1 MSATRASH
9 RVLLV
14 LASVTVACGQGGA
27 GSARTLVYYESY
39 DPRSLDPALSTDVPT
54 GEMVTLMFDGLT
66 AFDPDGRLVPG
77 LADGWSVD
85 RAGRHYVFHLR
96 TGVKFHDGR
105 PLRAGDVA
113 ASFRRVLDSHT
124 TGGRAWPLLPIAGAA
139 AFAAGTNAD
148 LAGVRALGDTAVAID
163 LAEPLAIFP
172 KFLAMP
178 VASIVPD
185 PAPTDLAQRP
195 VGTGPW
201 RFVSW
206 QHDDQLVFAKNP
218 AYWGGAPLADSLKVR
233 IIPEP
238 LTLAAE
244 FEARRVSVIE
254 IPFSETA
261 RWQQLH
267 PSWLVRKPALRVI
280 YLALN
285 NRRGALRDVRVRQA
299 INYGVNVAEI
309 LHRVYADRGIRGRG
323 AIPPILPGGDT
334 TRVGYDYDAAHA
346 RALLASAGYAQGLDL
361 QLWISATNVPLARVA
376 EAIQADLARVG
387 IRAEIVARDA
397 SSQREAARA
406 GKADMALLDWW
417 ADYPDGDNFLYPL
430 FATASFGPGGNYAF
444 YSDPETDA
452 LIAQARRTTDDSA
465 RVALYRRIDERVYRA
480 APWLYLWFPVDLWAR
495 QPYVAGWD
503 LPVIFNGQH
512 WARAVATP

>member
-1 MSATRASH
+1 MSAVRASS

-14 LASVTVACGQGGA
+14 IAAVVTACGRGGA
-27 GSARTLVYYESY
+27 GSGRTLVYYESY

-66 AFDPDGRLVPG
+66 AFDPDGRLIPG

-85 RAGRHYVFHLR
+85 RAGLHYVFHLR

-105 PLRAGDVA
+105 PLKAGDVA
-113 ASFRRVLDSHT
+113 ASFRRVLDSRT

-139 AFAAGTNAD
+139 ALAAGTSAE
-148 LAGVRALGDTAVAID
+148 LPGVRALGDTAVAID

-185 PAPTDLAQRP
+185 PAPADLAQRP

-206 QHDDQLVFAKNP
+206 QHDDQLTVAKNP
-218 AYWGGAPLADSLKVR
+218 AYWGGAPLADTLRVR

-261 RWQQLH
+261 RWQRLH
-267 PSWLVRKPALRVI
+267 PGWLVRKPALRVV

-299 INYGVNVAEI
+299 INYGVNVGEI
-309 LHRVYADRGIRGRG
+309 LQRVYAGRGIRDRG
-323 AIPPILPGGDT
+323 AIPPILPGGHT
-334 TRVGYDYDAAHA
+334 TRAGYAYDPEHA
-346 RALLASAGYAQGLDL
+346 RTLLASAAYAKGLDL
-361 QLWISATNVPLARVA
+361 QLWISSTN
-376 EAIQADLARVG
+376 
-387 IRAEIVARDA
+387 
-397 SSQREAARA
+397 
-406 GKADMALLDWW
+406 
-417 ADYPDGDNFLYPL
+417 
-430 FATASFGPGGNYAF
+430 
-444 YSDPETDA
+444 
-452 LIAQARRTTDDSA
+452 
-465 RVALYRRIDERVYRA
+465 
-480 APWLYLWFPVDLWAR
+480 
-495 QPYVAGWD
+495 
-503 LPVIFNGQH
+503 
-512 WARAVATP
+512 

>member
-1 MSATRASH
+1 MRTSR
-9 RVLLV
+9 RFLLV
-14 LASVTVACGQGGA
+14 IAAIATACGRGGA
-27 GSARTLVYYESY
+27 GSERTLVYYESY

-66 AFDPDGRLVPG
+66 AFDPDGHLVPG
-77 LADGWSVD
+77 LADGWRVD
-85 RAGRHYVFHLR
+85 RTGRHYVFHLR

-105 PLRAGDVA
+105 PLKAGDIA

-139 AFAAGTNAD
+139 AFAAGTSPD

-178 VASIVPD
+178 VTSIVPN
-185 PAPTDLAQRP
+185 PAPQDLAQRP

-206 QHDDQLVFAKNP
+206 QHDDQLVFAKNS
-218 AYWGGAPLADSLKVR
+218 AYWNGAPLGDTLKVR

-267 PSWLVRKPALRVI
+267 PAWLVRKPALRVMI
-280 YLALN
+280 FCICSAL
-285 NRRGALRDVRVRQA
+285 
-299 INYGVNVAEI
+299 
-309 LHRVYADRGIRGRG
+309 
-323 AIPPILPGGDT
+323 
-334 TRVGYDYDAAHA
+334 
-346 RALLASAGYAQGLDL
+346 
-361 QLWISATNVPLARVA
+361 
-376 EAIQADLARVG
+376 
-387 IRAEIVARDA
+387 
-397 SSQREAARA
+397 
-406 GKADMALLDWW
+406 
-417 ADYPDGDNFLYPL
+417 
-430 FATASFGPGGNYAF
+430 
-444 YSDPETDA
+444 
-452 LIAQARRTTDDSA
+452 
-465 RVALYRRIDERVYRA
+465 
-480 APWLYLWFPVDLWAR
+480 
-495 QPYVAGWD
+495 
-503 LPVIFNGQH
+503 
-512 WARAVATP
+512 